1 MVYWASGQESTFLL
15 LFKLEAEAVPEES
28 IKIYCRRASLL
39 CKISTIHDKSFKAM
53 AETYHIYKLMKLK
66 WLFITTCADY
76 ILSFHTL
83 VRTIVITQWLYLLS
97 TAGESECVSVQILPL
112 REGPLWGPVG
122 SLRVLPP
129 IWYGQIPLLYPGND
143 ISKNNLSRPCS
154 FRGDRCKSFP
164 VFFCL
169 VFY

>member
-1 MVYWASGQESTFLL
+1 MMLLKFL
-15 LFKLEAEAVPEES
+15 S
-28 IKIYCRRASLL
+28 NIQKIPWGKYQNILIMFYCRRACLL
-39 CKISTIHDKSFKAM
+39 YKIPTIHDKSFKAM

-112 REGPLWGPVG
+112 REKGLFGGPVG
-122 SLRVLPP
+122 SLRVQPP
-129 IWYGQIPLLYPGND
+129 IWPGQIPLLYPGND
-143 ISKNNLSRPCS
+143 ISKNHLSRPCS
-154 FRGDRCKSFP
+154 FRGDRCLSFP
-164 VFFCL
+164 VFFRL

>member
-1 MVYWASGQESTFLL
+1 MF
-15 LFKLEAEAVPEES
+15 
-28 IKIYCRRASLL
+28 YCRRASLL

-112 REGPLWGPVG
+112 REKGLFGGPVG
-122 SLRVLPP
+122 SLQVQPP
-129 IWYGQIPLLYPGND
+129 IWPGQIPLLYPGDD
-143 ISKNNLSRPCS
+143 ISKNHLSRPFSSRVISWHRTFLSCVLLYV
-154 FRGDRCKSFP
+154 RCKSKIPKFSSSNLP
-164 VFFCL
+164 YIFQAP
-169 VFY
+169 